1 MDYLLCRITLQGE
14 NHQFVWILWYIWK
27 GRNNMVF
34 NNINTDPIETL
45 QLLVTE
51 TTIWFGAHAQVI
63 SLVVQLSKLEDEDLP
78 QRLGH

>member
-45 QLLVTE
+45 QLAVTE